1 MGNPVRRGTEGG
13 KKEPTSQ
20 CLYWYFNFCQIL
32 FFFKLSL
39 GRTVTVKDD
48 LAMAYKSLDIIL
60 SRNKVRQTL
69 RMEERHEKK
78 GVKRRRLSSQRWRK
92 RFADE
97 VCFSSLSHLLFA
109 YPFGVPSG
117 SQEGAAGQED
127 SRSRSLTDSSVQYE
141 AYLSMP
147 DPVPL
152 NETLV
157 IVRLHHGVTST

>member
-1 MGNPVRRGTEGG
+1 MGNPVRRSNKGG
-13 KKEPTSQ
+13 KEEPTSQ
-20 CLYWYFNFCQIL
+20 CLYWYFILLQVL
-32 FFFKLSL
+32 FFFELSL

-97 VCFSSLSHLLFA
+97 VCFSFLSFT
-109 YPFGVPSG
+109 YS
-117 SQEGAAGQED
+117 
-127 SRSRSLTDSSVQYE
+127 SLTRLVFLQVRKKVQ
-141 AYLSMP
+141 
-147 DPVPL
+147 
-152 NETLV
+152 LV
-157 IVRLHHGVTST
+157 KKIRDRGA